1 MIRLVVRFECGRIAS
16 LERSIKSFRA
26 LSCFTVV
33 FVLVLETCGSC
44 ERV

>member
-1 MIRLVVRFECGRIAS
+1 VIRLVVRFECGHSAS

>member
-1 MIRLVVRFECGRIAS
+1 VIRLVVSFESGHNAS
-16 LERSIKSFRA
+16 LERSIKNYRA
-26 LSCFTVV
+26 LSCFMVV